1 MEPSSTAGQ
10 MFLDLWLSGVK
21 MLGRPAVQ
29 RQVLVAVIVVLAAW
43 LLARWL
49 TGRLRRRYAARADAV
64 RADLTATA
72 QAHLAAEAEAAED
85 AHAVDEVAATT
96 HAYYAALLGDATEME
111 EAVNRRLGA
120 RRFVHL
126 VLVQLIYPLLAGAG
140 LYAGYVYFVTQC

>member
-64 RADLTATA
+64 RGAYVDGYSYAE
-72 QAHLAAEAEAAED
+72 LAERHD
-85 AHAVDEVAATT
+85 VP
-96 HAYYAALLGDATEME
+96 
-111 EAVNRRLGA
+111 VNTMRTWLRRS
-120 RRFVHL
+120 
-126 VLVQLIYPLLAGAG
+126 LIRLRECLER
-140 LYAGYVYFVTQC
+140 